1 MRKLVPI
8 SPLYRFNRERSAII
22 DEVISRVTRGFVKRS
37 LDASGA
43 KLSNILNEAAY
54 VELSRHAADGVPP
67 NDEQFVFWSEVVR
80 ALTHSTEEE
89 NAELIERAV
98 KDYTLATAGNFH
110 PAIQKVAL
118 SVVPRS
124 LSLAFGG
131 MRGGPKFSPKALARG
146 LKTEG
151 EIDKIKALAQHG
163 TLVFVSTHSSRL
175 DAGLLGY
182 AMHLA
187 GLPPMVHGA
196 DRMLYEQPFMSFF
209 MSNLGAYKV
218 DRRRKHALYTKV
230 LKTYSQILIE
240 RGYHSFFFPTGG
252 RSRSNRIDE
261 RLKLGL
267 MGTALKAWTHQV
279 VQGNARPVFIVPVTL
294 NYNLVLE
301 AETLAA
307 DYMNTP
313 EGDRYE
319 IIEEDEFT
327 SMRRVAAYI
336 GASLSRSPFLT
347 VRFGAPMDP
356 FGNEVSARGESL
368 DNHGRVL
375 DPQRYLWSNGVPVED
390 RYRGWAYTR
399 GLGKKVQE
407 SWKANNVISPLHIV
421 SMALFEYVCRQH
433 PAWDVRGLLWFARG
447 DSISRGSAEGE
458 TERLLRLVRK
468 DAADGKF
475 RLTACAQ
482 EKSAHEMVQD
492 ALRLFGAYHTTPVI
506 QEEGHEIRLLDLRLL
521 YFYSNRLRGYDLER
535 SLRLAPGGY

>member
-8 SPLYRFNRERSAII
+8 SPLYRFSRERAAII
-22 DEVISRVTRGFVKRS
+22 DEVISRVTRDFVQRAWS
-37 LDASGA
+37 ESGA

-54 VELSRHAADGVPP
+54 VELSRQAADGVPAH
-67 NDEQFVFWSEVVR
+67 DEQFVFWTEVVR
-80 ALTHSTEEE
+80 AIAHSTEEE
-89 NAELIERAV
+89 NAELVRRAV
-98 KDYTLATAGNFH
+98 SDYTLATAGNFR
-110 PAIQKVAL
+110 PAIQAL
-118 SVVPRS
+118 ALKVVPRS

-131 MRGGPKFSPKALARG
+131 MRGGPKLSPKALARG
-146 LKTEG
+146 LQIEG
-151 EIDKIKALAQHG
+151 DVEKIKELAHHG

-196 DRMLYEQPFMSFF
+196 DRMLYAQPFMSFF

-230 LKTYSQILIE
+230 LKTYSQVLIE

-267 MGTALKAWTHQV
+267 MGTALKAWTHRV
-279 VQGNARPVFIVPVTL
+279 IQGNARPVFIVPVTL
-294 NYNLVLE
+294 NYHLVLE

-313 EGDRYE
+313 DGDRYE

-327 SMRRVAAYI
+327 SVRRVAAYV
-336 GASLSRSPFLT
+336 GASLSRPPFLT

-356 FGNEVSARGESL
+356 FGNEVRADGQSL
-368 DNHGRVL
+368 DSRGRVL
-375 DPQRYLWSNGVPVED
+375 EPQRYLWSDGIPVKD
-390 RYRGWAYTR
+390 RTRGWAYTR
-399 GLGKKVQE
+399 GLGKKVLE

-433 PAWDVRGLLWFARG
+433 PTWDVRGLLWFARG
-447 DSISRGSAEGE
+447 DSISRASAEGE
-458 TERLLRLVRK
+458 TERLVRLVRR
-468 DAADGKF
+468 DADEGKL

-492 ALRLFGAYHTTPVI
+492 ALRLLGAYHTTPVI
-506 QEEGHEIRLLDLRLL
+506 EEHGHEIRLLDLRLL

-535 SLRLAPGGY
+535 RLRLAPGGY